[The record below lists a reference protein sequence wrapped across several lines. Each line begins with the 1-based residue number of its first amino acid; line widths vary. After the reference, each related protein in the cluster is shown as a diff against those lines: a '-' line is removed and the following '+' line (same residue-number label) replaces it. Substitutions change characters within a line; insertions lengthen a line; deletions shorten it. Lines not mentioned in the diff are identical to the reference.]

1 MIKRRALLCA
11 LVAAAL
17 LVAVALA
24 LRPPFVFTTGDTP
37 TGYSVD
43 VWAEVAGRLGLAY
56 EWVEYETVGE
66 ILDAVQ
72 SGAADVAIAG
82 ISMTR
87 DREAVVDFTHP
98 YFDAGLQIMV
108 PAGASFSFREVV
120 SHFLSPGMLSF
131 LLIGLIAAAVAA
143 EADRAGDAV
152 DLPPLR
158 IEDMRAQLAEIRAEL
173 EEAARRLHQVD

>member
-1 MIKRRALLCA
+1 M
-11 LVAAAL
+11 
-17 LVAVALA
+17 
-24 LRPPFVFTTGDTP
+24 
-37 TGYSVD
+37 
-43 VWAEVAGRLGLAY
+43 WAEVAGRLGLAY

-108 PAGASFSFREVV
+108 PAGSSFSFRQVL
-120 SHFLSPGMLSF
+120 SHFLSPEMCIRDRPMGVD
-131 LLIGLIAAAVAA
+131 GRQ
-143 EADRAGDAV
+143 EAGGAGS
-152 DLPPLR
+152 
-158 IEDMRAQLAEIRAEL
+158 
-173 EEAARRLHQVD
+173 RRGANAGKAGHV